1 MDSPR
6 TAAGPC
12 HGPSCQ
18 AGDPSAGRRRYGRR
32 AVLAGI
38 CGGAA
43 AVFGASGARAAAE
56 GANTP
61 QTVIVPAVSEFEDG
75 YEGQFLQI
83 TEPTDDEAIDPSPSD
98 VNQNCD
104 VPWPDDNTSANV
116 GQLTDRRSD
125 APLAVEL
132 PVYMNSEET
141 DIVED
146 ALFVISN
153 AIPCEGQFVRLELS
167 WITTRSLVGGDPG
180 PVAADDGA
188 GAGGGQAGADGGQAG
203 VAETEGGDGPGFG
216 LVGGALGV
224 GGVLLARWLRGGS
237 DPGE

>member
-1 MDSPR
+1 MDSSR

-18 AGDPSAGRRRYGRR
+18 VGDPPAGRRRYSRR

-43 AVFGASGARAAAE
+43 AVLGASGARAAAE

-61 QTVIVPAVSEFEDG
+61 QTVIIPAVSEFEDG

-83 TEPTDDEAIDPSPSD
+83 TEPTDDETIDPSPSD

-116 GQLTDRRSD
+116 GQLTDRRSE

-132 PVYMNSEET
+132 PVYMNGEET

-188 GAGGGQAGADGGQAG
+188 GAGGDQAG
-203 VAETEGGDGPGFG
+203 VAETDGGDGAGFG
-216 LVGGALGV
+216 VVGGIGGV
-224 GGVLLARWLRGGS
+224 AGVLLARWLRGG
-237 DPGE
+237 E